1 MENKLPVTQCQYC
14 GSRDIGEGWQHGEA
28 LVTFRKRG
36 LSGNRLRYLLCR
48 QCGAILY
55 QCVAEPQ
62 KYTCPYKYIPREAFL
77 PMINQ
82 DSVDDSTEKWLDNIE
97 SRLYYERWYCGHWH
111 ISKRVDK
118 LHFLFHDFEIAEE

>member
-55 QCVAEPQ
+55 
-62 KYTCPYKYIPREAFL
+62 L
-77 PMINQ
+77 
-82 DSVDDSTEKWLDNIE
+82 
-97 SRLYYERWYCGHWH
+97 
-111 ISKRVDK
+111 
-118 LHFLFHDFEIAEE
+118 

>member
-55 QCVAEPQ
+55 RQTVCSPLIRFRIYPLSA
-62 KYTCPYKYIPREAFL
+62 CPSL
-77 PMINQ
+77 
-82 DSVDDSTEKWLDNIE
+82 L
-97 SRLYYERWYCGHWH
+97 
-111 ISKRVDK
+111 ISPKNSGIK
-118 LHFLFHDFEIAEE
+118 G

>member
-62 KYTCPYKYIPREAFL
+62 KYVETVGRAYWHGAKS
-77 PMINQ
+77 MV
-82 DSVDDSTEKWLDNIE
+82 SVVK
-97 SRLYYERWYCGHWH
+97 H
-111 ISKRVDK
+111 ITSGKNGCLVWARQQ
-118 LHFLFHDFEIAEE
+118 

>member
-62 KYTCPYKYIPREAFL
+62 KYRVYRQRQGAVGVFCFQRHLVSVKCSGGLKVTRENERIPPYR
-77 PMINQ
+77 
-82 DSVDDSTEKWLDNIE
+82 T
-97 SRLYYERWYCGHWH
+97 
-111 ISKRVDK
+111 
-118 LHFLFHDFEIAEE
+118 

>member
-55 QCVAEPQ
+55 NVSLSPRSINKQIEPAVQ
-62 KYTCPYKYIPREAFL
+62 
-77 PMINQ
+77 
-82 DSVDDSTEKWLDNIE
+82 
-97 SRLYYERWYCGHWH
+97 
-111 ISKRVDK
+111 
-118 LHFLFHDFEIAEE
+118 